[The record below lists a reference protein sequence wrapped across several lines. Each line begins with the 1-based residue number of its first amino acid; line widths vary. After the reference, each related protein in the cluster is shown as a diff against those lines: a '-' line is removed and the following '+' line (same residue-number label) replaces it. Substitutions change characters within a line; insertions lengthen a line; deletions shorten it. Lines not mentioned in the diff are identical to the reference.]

1 MKPSR
6 RYAQLFKTQT
16 LLKER
21 EELQLTQA
29 RRKLAALE
37 EETRYLFWLMQK
49 GSTTDFIDPLLL
61 ARRLERTRQAQA
73 IIQAKIET
81 MIQSL
86 LQATRRCEMIAEKQR
101 AARTQEERKEM
112 ADMME
117 EFVTRTVL

>member
-1 MKPSR
+1 VKQSR

-29 RRKLAALE
+29 RRELAALE

-61 ARRLERTRQAQA
+61 ARRLERTRQAQVKV
-73 IIQAKIET
+73 QEKID
-81 MIQSL
+81 MMFQSL
-86 LQATRRCEMIAEKQR
+86 LQTSRRCDMIAEKHR
-101 AARTQEERKEM
+101 TARMQEERKEM
-112 ADMME
+112 ANMLE
-117 EFVTRTVL
+117 EFITRTVS

>member
-1 MKPSR
+1 MKQSR

-29 RRKLAALE
+29 RRELAALE

-49 GSTTDFIDPLLL
+49 GATTDFIDPLLL

-73 IIQAKIET
+73 AVQAKVDT

-101 AARTQEERKEM
+101 AARAQEEHKEM